1 MNLKMLAVAALVL
14 LPVSGHADQASASAC
29 AGNLSK
35 DGRMLY
41 DKAAPSVTP
50 SSDIREVLRSVARPL
65 VMNGTLS
72 RDAALAAA
80 EPAGECLKLLK

>member
-1 MNLKMLAVAALVL
+1 MLRNVLALGALVL
-14 LPVSGHADQASASAC
+14 VPVAANADQASASAC

-35 DGRMLY
+35 DGRLLY
-41 DKAAPSVTP
+41 DRAAPSVTP